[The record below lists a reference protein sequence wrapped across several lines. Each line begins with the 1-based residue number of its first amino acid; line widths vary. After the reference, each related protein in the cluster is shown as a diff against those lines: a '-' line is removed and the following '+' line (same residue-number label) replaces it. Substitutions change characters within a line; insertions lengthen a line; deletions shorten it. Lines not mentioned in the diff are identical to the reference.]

1 MLNEMLNLS
10 GCPVCGRDVFSHP
23 HSPWWC
29 PFCGDSD
36 TRLLRQQVNGLN
48 KRLTIIENYAIW
60 HPVITDMEDI

>member
-36 TRLLRQQVNGLN
+36 TRMLRQ
-48 KRLTIIENYAIW
+48 
-60 HPVITDMEDI
+60 